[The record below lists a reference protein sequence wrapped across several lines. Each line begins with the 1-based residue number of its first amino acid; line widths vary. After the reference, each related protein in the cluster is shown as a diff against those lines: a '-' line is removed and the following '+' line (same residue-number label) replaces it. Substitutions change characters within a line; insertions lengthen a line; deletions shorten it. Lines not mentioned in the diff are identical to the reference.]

1 MGVQYLRIKL
11 KHFQKYKN
19 RGLIAEELNRC
30 AVDFPYLP
38 FFGQN
43 TFPILFNRDIS
54 SLVDRVES
62 QYNFLCHTVGMS
74 WRKSKS
80 KEVV

>member
-1 MGVQYLRIKL
+1 LPIQNFNKGAYFKP
-11 KHFQKYKN
+11 
-19 RGLIAEELNRC
+19 AEEEELNRY
-30 AVDFPYLP
+30 AVDFSYLP

-43 TFPILFNRDIS
+43 TFPTLFNRDIS
-54 SLVDRVES
+54 SLVDRVKS

>member
-1 MGVQYLRIKL
+1 MSISKVVKFSDIFSAFYGFRI
-11 KHFQKYKN
+11 
-19 RGLIAEELNRC
+19 EELNRC
-30 AVDFPYLP
+30 AVDFPYFP

-62 QYNFLCHTVGMS
+62 QYNFLCHSVGIS